1 MHLRRLI
8 AVGLTGALV
17 AGAPIAAGA
26 ASRKKSAR
34 AAVSYIASKQK
45 PGGAIPAF
53 SKIGSTSDAVL
64 ALAAARRGRRAL
76 NRALDYLA
84 KQVRNPA
91 SAEERVDTVGE
102 KAKVV
107 LAAVAGRR
115 NPRRFGTRN
124 LAAEINDA
132 QLKSGRYGRG
142 TAVLDHA
149 LGMLALRAARAGD
162 RITAARRAARWLK
175 DAQCRDGGW
184 QYDKPVGPQDD
195 LHCSTGGEDDFFT
208 TDTNTSSYAY
218 QALRYRRK
226 RLNHNA
232 LRFFTRARD
241 RVRHG
246 WGYSPDSPT
255 DSNSTA
261 LVLQAYASN
270 NQATPNGS
278 LRALRRL
285 QYRLCG
291 KRGGAFAFTWE
302 SKSSGGYRRS
312 GRDLGA
318 TIGAVPGLL
327 GRPLPLR
334 PATVTK
340 GVPQRKAC

>member
-8 AVGLTGALV
+8 AAGLTGALV
-17 AGAPIAAGA
+17 AGAPVAAGA
-26 ASRKKSAR
+26 PSRKKSSR

-53 SKIGSTSDAVL
+53 SKIGSTSDGVL
-64 ALAAARRGRRAL
+64 ALAAARRGPRPM

-84 KQVRNPA
+84 EQVRDPA
-91 SAEERVDTVGE
+91 GAEERVDTVGE
-102 KAKVV
+102 LAKVV
-107 LAAVAGRR
+107 LAAVAGGR

-124 LAAEINDA
+124 LIAEINDT
-132 QLKSGRYGRG
+132 QLASGRYGRG

-149 LGMLALRAARAGD
+149 LAMLALRAARAAD
-162 RITAARRAARWLK
+162 RTIPARRAARWLK

-184 QYDKPVGPQDD
+184 QYDKPVGPKDD
-195 LHCSTGGEDDFFT
+195 LHCSTGEEDDFFT

-226 RLNHNA
+226 LLSHNA
-232 LRFFTRARD
+232 LRFFTGARD
-241 RVRHG
+241 RARNG
-246 WGYSPDSPT
+246 WGYSPGSLT
-255 DSNSTA
+255 DANSTA
-261 LVLQAYASN
+261 LVLQAFASS
-270 NQATPNGS
+270 NQPAPKGS

-302 SKSSGGYRRS
+302 SKSGGGYRRS

-334 PATVTK
+334 PVAVTK
-340 GVPQRKAC
+340 GVPRRKPC

>member
-1 MHLRRLI
+1 MHLKRLI

-17 AGAPIAAGA
+17 AGAPIATGA
-26 ASRKKSAR
+26 APRKKSAR

-53 SKIGSTSDAVL
+53 SKIGSTADAVL
-64 ALAAARRGRRAL
+64 ALAAARRGPRTL

-84 KQVRNPA
+84 EQVRDPVGDD
-91 SAEERVDTVGE
+91 ERVDTVGE

-107 LAAVAGRR
+107 LAVVTGGR

-124 LAAEINDA
+124 LVAEIKNT
-132 QLKSGRYGRG
+132 QLESGRYGRD

-149 LGMLALRAARAGD
+149 LAMLALKGARAGVSVG
-162 RITAARRAARWLK
+162 AARWLRN
-175 DAQCRDGGW
+175 AQCRDGGW
-184 QYDKPVGPQDD
+184 QYDKPSGPKDNR
-195 LHCSTGGEDDFFT
+195 HCSTGGEEDFFT
-208 TDTNTSSYAY
+208 TDTNTTSYAV
-218 QALRYRRK
+218 QALRNK
-226 RLNHNA
+226 TKGLGPSPF
-232 LRFFTRARD
+232 RFFKRARD

-246 WGYSPDSPT
+246 WGYSRKSLT
-255 DSNSTA
+255 DANSTA
-261 LVLQAYASN
+261 LVLQAYA
-270 NQATPNGS
+270 ARGKAAPNGS

-302 SKSSGGYRRS
+302 PKAGGGYRRS

-327 GRPLPLR
+327 GHPLPLR
-334 PATVTK
+334 PATVTQ